1 MSSYPFLRYQNTYQS
16 AYVPPS
22 FENHLEFEDMSRQR
36 QRLGA
41 SNMGIEMSE
50 KPFSVHQAQR
60 PAEAVK
66 QPAAENKIRE
76 MAEKLSKPSESL
88 AFLEMYHKSALK
100 VE

>member
-1 MSSYPFLRYQNTYQS
+1 MSSYPFLSYQNTYQS

-50 KPFSVHQAQR
+50 KPFSVQA
-60 PAEAVK
+60 
-66 QPAAENKIRE
+66 
-76 MAEKLSKPSESL
+76 
-88 AFLEMYHKSALK
+88 
-100 VE
+100 